1 VVVARPVPAGWL
13 AILKIHGRRLPLAEV
28 VDLEVPARGTIGFT
42 GADIENLVNEA
53 ALGAAR
59 RDAK

>member
-1 VVVARPVPAGWL
+1 MVVARRVPAGRL

-28 VDLEVPARGTIGFT
+28 VGLEVPARGTIGFT
-42 GADIENLVNEA
+42 VADIENLVNEA